1 MQYHNGVVQDLIS
14 ETLKCIHVNSVR
26 ASTPT
31 LKYQT
36 KSNRMHFARICQ
48 KFMVALSRVGS
59 DSTALLDAAE
69 RCKETDEY
77 RYTGDH
83 STEDEADL

>member
-1 MQYHNGVVQDLIS
+1 MRYRNEVVQDSIS
-14 ETLKCIHVNSVR
+14 ETLNCIHVNSVR

-31 LKYQT
+31 PKYQT
-36 KSNRMHFARICQ
+36 KGNRMHFARICQ

-69 RCKETDEY
+69 RCKETGEY

-83 STEDEADL
+83 STEYEADL